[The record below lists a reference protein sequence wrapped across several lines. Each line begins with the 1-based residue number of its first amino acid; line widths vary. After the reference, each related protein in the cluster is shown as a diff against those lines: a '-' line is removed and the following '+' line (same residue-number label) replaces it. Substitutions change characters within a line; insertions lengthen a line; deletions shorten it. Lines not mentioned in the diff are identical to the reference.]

1 MDKKHIVSLIDSMKS
16 GLTVHGLNDRPEIAQ
31 VVISAEGMDDA
42 AANTAKA
49 SLVSLNEIVKST
61 IDSVISAE
69 GMDESMI
76 SSAQMKAAQL
86 VAGMAMDPTAAR
98 ENLGSLKPVVAQ
110 NVVGTVTGDSLGV
123 EDMVD
128 MDNIGMESFDGQTIN
143 SAVYFSVVYN
153 LLASKQDAFGEL
165 FFPTVT
171 IDPTSSGAS
180 IEARVI
186 NLYDEV
192 TRSTSGA
199 SDKGKFNKK
208 SIVKAITDPSILSVD
223 KNLLVPVLR
232 EEAVGV
238 LAADLKSVNTEKG
251 EKITTA
257 PLKMGKSISLLGVS
271 QTETQLNKGV
281 MDNTDSLDRRVQVKD
296 IFFDIS
302 GKDANDADV
311 TETFKF
317 GIAMLPHSNFTYS
330 TQDHNKDISMAFS
343 TDAMILNTSSTKKWD
358 GAGSEILAQLPQN
371 YSIRVSLVLHGD
383 GNTQV
388 GDIALYAS
396 SVELVE
402 VIDAGGNV
410 LEEEDQNFKAIAAI
424 IETLKP
430 RAYSVEAYT
439 TNSNIRQRGQLV
451 GVDIHNQIYT
461 VPVRSG
467 ITILKTVGNSND
479 TDNDATYLASQI
491 AFTGIKMSL
500 EAVNTL
506 VSFSETLRQITANGT
521 VKDAAILGVS
531 RFFVDAYYNETNLN
545 VANNVDSVRSGEKM
559 EDIKGTLVG
568 KIKDEVIKMFTVSNY
583 AVASKVLNGGAFGK
597 TSVLIGTDSRT
608 AQYLTNGTGKI
619 EIGSEFEVHLAV
631 TQNPL
636 VAGKMFITFGDTGST
651 KNEKVNPLG
660 FGVCFWSPEV
670 SLDVVANRGGSI
682 VRELSTLPRFLH
694 VPQLPILSVVNV
706 SGIEDSLG
714 KITKNFR
721 TV

>member
-1 MDKKHIVSLIDSMKS
+1 MDKTNIVGLIDGMKT
-16 GLTVHGLNDRPEIAQ
+16 GLTVHGLTNRPEIAQ
-31 VVISAEGMDDA
+31 VVISSESMDEGTA
-42 AANTAKA
+42 ATAKS
-49 SLVSLNEIVKST
+49 SLESLNEIVQNT
-61 IDSVISAE
+61 IDTVISAE
-69 GMDESMI
+69 GMSDFDPTA
-76 SSAQMKAAQL
+76 AQLKAAQL
-86 VAGMAMDPTAAR
+86 VAGLAMDPTAAR
-98 ENLGSLKPVVAQ
+98 QNLNNLKAVTAQ
-110 NVVGTVTGDSLGV
+110 NVVGTVDAMALGV
-123 EDMVD
+123 EDI
-128 MDNIGMESFDGQTIN
+128 MDTENISVESFDGQTIN

-192 TRSTSGA
+192 TRGTNGA
-199 SDKGKFNKK
+199 SDRGKFNKK
-208 SIVKAITDPSILSVD
+208 SIVKAIVDPTILSVD

-232 EEAVGV
+232 EENAAV
-238 LAADLKSVNTEKG
+238 LAADLKTVNTEKG

-257 PLKMGKSISLLGVS
+257 PLKMGKAISVLGVS
-271 QTETQLNKGV
+271 QTDAQLAKGV
-281 MDNTDSLDRRVQVKD
+281 MDNTDALDRRVQVQD
-296 IFFDIS
+296 VFFDLT
-302 GKDANDADV
+302 GKNGDGDEV

-317 GIAMLPHSNFTYS
+317 NIAMLPHSNFTYS
-330 TQDHNKDISMAFS
+330 TQDHNKDLMLSFT
-343 TDAMILNTSSTKKWD
+343 TDGMILNTAATKQWN
-358 GAGSEILAQLPQN
+358 GAGSEILAQLAQN
-371 YSIRVSLVLHGD
+371 YTVRVELVLHGD
-383 GNTQV
+383 GNTQI
-388 GDIALYAS
+388 GDVAVYSS
-396 SVELVE
+396 SVKLVE
-402 VIDAGGNV
+402 VLDAGGNI
-410 LEEEDQNFKAIAAI
+410 LDEADDNYKAIAAV
-424 IETLKP
+424 IETCKP

-467 ITILKTVGNSND
+467 VTILKTVGNSND
-479 TDNDATYLASQI
+479 TDNDATYLASQV

-506 VSFSETLRQITANGT
+506 VSFSETLRQITSNGN

-545 VANNVDSVRSGEKM
+545 IANNIDSVRSGEKM
-559 EDIKGTLVG
+559 EDIKGTLTG
-568 KIKDEVIKMFTVSNY
+568 KIKDEVIKMFIESNY
-583 AVASKVLNGGAFGK
+583 AIASKVLNGGVAGK

-619 EIGSEFEVHLAV
+619 EIGDEFEVHLAT

-636 VAGKMFITFGDTGST
+636 VKGKMFISFGDTSAS

-694 VPQLPILSVVNV
+694 VPQLPILTVINI
-706 SGIEDSLG
+706 SGIEESLG
-714 KITKNFR
+714 KVTKNFA